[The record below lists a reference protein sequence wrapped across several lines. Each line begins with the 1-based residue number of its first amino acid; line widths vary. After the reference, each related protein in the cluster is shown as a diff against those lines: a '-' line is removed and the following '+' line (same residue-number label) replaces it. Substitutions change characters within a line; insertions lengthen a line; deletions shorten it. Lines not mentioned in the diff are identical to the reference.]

1 MQVLI
6 CKGENKHKNGSWVLD
21 IHPADFFNSESIC
34 QYTPAFVFIKN
45 KDIPEEPAIENKVVL
60 KADEIILVKL
70 NRRTNKA
77 DITKKGACTFW

>member
-1 MQVLI
+1 M
-6 CKGENKHKNGSWVLD
+6 
-21 IHPADFFNSESIC
+21 
-34 QYTPAFVFIKN
+34 KN

-77 DITKKGACTFW
+77 DITKKGACTFL

>member
-6 CKGENKHKNGSWVLD
+6 CKGENKPRNGSWVLD

-34 QYTPAFVFIKN
+34 QFPPAFVFIKN

-70 NRRTNKA
+70 NRRINKA
-77 DITKKGACTFW
+77 D